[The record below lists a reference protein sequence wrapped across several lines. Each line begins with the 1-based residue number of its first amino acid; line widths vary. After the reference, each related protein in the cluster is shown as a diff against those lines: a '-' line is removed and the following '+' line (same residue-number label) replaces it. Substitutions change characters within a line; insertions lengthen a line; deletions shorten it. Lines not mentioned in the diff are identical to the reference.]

1 MVGARKGTLGGE
13 CYRGPAPFPLT
24 AESGEGNPGGWKI
37 TKRSKLMNTFEENL
51 KGSVRE
57 KLTNPYNFCYSPN

>member
-1 MVGARKGTLGGE
+1 MVGARKETLGGD
-13 CYRGPAPFPLT
+13 YRGPVPFPLT
-24 AESGEGNPGGWKI
+24 DEIGEGNLGGWKI

-57 KLTNPYNFCYSPN
+57 RLTNPVNFGYFPI